1 MCDFVHLLQNAQKG
15 DAESMQK
22 ILEMLEPM
30 LKKNSIVQERYDEDL
45 YQELIIRSLKAIK
58 SFKVND

>member
-45 YQELIIRSLKAIK
+45 YQELIIRSL
-58 SFKVND
+58 